1 MFIITRDINR
11 AARTLKNQDYI
22 ILYKLRIRNNL

>member
-11 AARTLKNQDYI
+11 VARTLKNQDYI